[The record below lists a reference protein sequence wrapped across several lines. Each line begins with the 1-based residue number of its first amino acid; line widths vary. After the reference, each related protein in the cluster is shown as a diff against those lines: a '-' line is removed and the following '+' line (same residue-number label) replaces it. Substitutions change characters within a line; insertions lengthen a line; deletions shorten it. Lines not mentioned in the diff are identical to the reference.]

1 MTLLHSTSSDSID
14 HDVYYPKVNDYVK
27 WKDLEG
33 WVYFTSEEYITI
45 EIAVK
50 PMCDTE
56 VSDSCGHKMHHCL
69 VLCYHWNWNELIY
82 VRSRSSKYETTDS

>member
-56 VSDSCGHKMHHCL
+56 ISDSCGHKMHHCL